1 MDHCKISQ
9 AISETRL
16 IPNSR
21 VRFLAAAG
29 AVVASTRSIILRN
42 ASRFVISAARRSRHA
57 VKKPQA
63 SAHALTLP
71 APASNCRRTSHS
83 QVSVEAHSLVSLNRL
98 VHGS

>member
-42 ASRFVISAARRSRHA
+42 ASRFVISAAW
-57 VKKPQA
+57 
-63 SAHALTLP
+63 T
-71 APASNCRRTSHS
+71 
-83 QVSVEAHSLVSLNRL
+83 
-98 VHGS
+98 